1 MPKRAREMSALAVS
15 RLRTPG
21 FFAVGGVPGL
31 ALQVTT
37 PTSRSWVLRVTVAGR
52 RREYGLGSFESVGLA
67 AAREAARQLHAQ
79 IALGLDPKAEQRKAA
94 AEVRAARAKE
104 KTFRAAAEEF
114 IRAKSPEW
122 SNAKH
127 AQQWTNTLERYAFP
141 IIGQV
146 PVQLVEV
153 GHLQKILS
161 PIWLTRTETASRIR
175 GRIEQVLDWAAV
187 QGLRDPNIPNPARWD
202 GHLDKLFAA
211 PRKVAVVEHHPA
223 MPIDKMPDFVRR
235 LAETDGMGARALEF
249 TIFTGMRSGAVRG
262 ALWPEFDLDDGTWTV
277 PASRMKG
284 PKGARSPH
292 VVPLPSFVVE
302 WLKRLPRL
310 GFSEVVFFG
319 AKGSPISD
327 MTMTLVMRRM
337 GLSEV
342 PHGFR
347 STFRDW
353 AAERTHHPAEVAE
366 MALAHKIAN
375 KVEAAYRRGDLLI
388 KRRALM
394 LDWVTFCTTGLMASG
409 SPAGHLST

>member
-1 MPKRAREMSALAVS
+1 MPKRAKEMSALAVS
-15 RLRTPG
+15 RLREPG
-21 FFAVGGVPGL
+21 LFAVGGVPGL

-52 RREYGLGSFESVGLA
+52 RREFGLGSLDAIGLA

-79 IALGLDPKAEQRKAA
+79 IALGLDPHAERRKAA
-94 AEVRAARAKE
+94 AASHAARAKE
-104 KTFRAAAEEF
+104 KDFQTAAEEF
-114 IRAKSPEW
+114 IRTKSPGW

-127 AQQWTNTLERYAFP
+127 AQQWSNTLAKYAYP
-141 IIGQV
+141 VIGSI
-146 PVQLVEV
+146 PVHLVEL
-153 GHLQKILS
+153 GHIQKVLS
-161 PIWLTRTETASRIR
+161 TIWLTKTETASRVR

-187 QGLRDPNIPNPARWD
+187 QGLRDPNVPNPARWD

-211 PRKVAVVEHHPA
+211 PSKVAEVQHHPA
-223 MPIDKMPDFVRR
+223 MPINSMPTFMKR
-235 LAETDGMGARALEF
+235 LADVDGMGARALEF
-249 TIFTGMRSGAVRG
+249 AIYTGMRSGAVRG
-262 ALWPEFDLDDGTWTV
+262 AMWPEVDFDACTWTI

-292 VVPLPSFVVE
+292 AVPLPDYVVS
-302 WLKRLPRL
+302 WLKRLPRI
-310 GFSEVVFFG
+310 GTSEVIFFG
-319 AKGSPISD
+319 PKGTPVSD

-337 GLSEV
+337 GLAEV

-366 MALAHKIAN
+366 MALAHKIAS
-375 KVEAAYRRGDLLI
+375 KVEAAYRRGDLLT

-394 LDWVTFCTTGLMASG
+394 NDWVTFCTSGLA
-409 SPAGHLST
+409 